1 MTRALHHQSPLT
13 VAFVACTVLIALACA
28 ATVARAEAVKPLPEN
43 DPTSAEGLPAGVRG
57 AGIEPELGRQ
67 LPADVQLADQEGR
80 AVRFGDYLADGKPTV
95 LVFAYYACPMLCTLV
110 LNGALQAVKALP
122 WAVGDTFRVVTVS
135 FDPNDTPAVAAEKRA
150 NYLKELGRPVPAK
163 GWDFLTGTESEVRRL
178 ADAAG
183 FHYRW
188 DEASNQYAHAA
199 GLFVLTPSG
208 ILSRALLGVR
218 FDTADL
224 RMALSEAS
232 GGKIGSLTERILLF
246 CFHYEPKA
254 GKYVMAAKQAMRL
267 GGVAVVFMLGA
278 LVAVL
283 RRGESRRRVAA
294 GAAPA

>member
-1 MTRALHHQSPLT
+1 MNPVLRQPSPLT
-13 VAFVACTVLIALACA
+13 VAFAAFAVACVLS
-28 ATVARAEAVKPLPEN
+28 AEARGDGLRPLPEN
-43 DPTSAEGLPAGVRG
+43 DPTSAEGLPAGVAG

-67 LPADVQLADQEGR
+67 LPADVQLVDQDGM
-80 AVRFGDYLADGKPTV
+80 AVRFGDYLTDGKPTV

-122 WAVGDTFRVVTVS
+122 WAVGETFRVVTVS
-135 FDPNDTPAVAAEKRA
+135 FDPRDNPSVAAEKRS
-150 NYLKELGRPVPAK
+150 NYLKELGRPVAAK
-163 GWDFLTGTESEVRRL
+163 GWDFLSGTESEVRRL

-188 DEASNQYAHAA
+188 DEASGQYAHAA

-208 ILSRALLGVR
+208 ILSRALFGVR

-267 GGVAVVFMLGA
+267 GGVATVLFVAA
-278 LVAVL
+278 LVTVL
-283 RRGESRRRVAA
+283 RRAETRRRMANA
-294 GAAPA
+294 AAPA